1 MRMGPRLSKNEGE
14 LERENP
20 SRTQTEPVGSR
31 VSEAMESGFGRSI
44 EDGVYT
50 NERGYAMA

>member
-50 NERGYAMA
+50 NERDYAMA